1 MKGFT
6 AIVCLSLLIAA
17 VNCQTE
23 SSVVTICTQ
32 VCTQVCDI
40 WSQIMS
46 FFSGFFEQLEP
57 YVATG
62 QEYCIRGC
70 GMGCGFLGSTVS
82 ERT

>member
-6 AIVCLSLLIAA
+6 VVVCLSLLIAV

-23 SSVVTICTQ
+23 SSVVTTCTQ

-46 FFSGFFEQLEP
+46 FFSGFVEQLEP

-62 QEYCIRGC
+62 QEYCIQGC
-70 GMGCGFLGSTVS
+70 GMGCGFLG
-82 ERT
+82 